1 MNSMRYHSKIDALFR
16 CSAPF
21 DLWPIPEPS
30 FLLQHFH
37 PCLPLNFLNLLSS
50 LLFGPSHHIF
60 FVIVLELACR
70 TAVSSTR
77 KSKVFILV
85 FLALAIVG
93 FSDLVGRSVSV
104 LVDETTLGFT

>member
-1 MNSMRYHSKIDALFR
+1 MNSMRYHSKIDALLW

-21 DLWPIPEPS
+21 DLWPIPESS

-50 LLFGPSHHIF
+50 LLFSPSHHIF

-93 FSDLVGRSVSV
+93 FSGLVGRSVSV